1 MTATDFNYE
10 TSNSRGSNE
19 NEIEINGELR
29 NACDPSEITD
39 LNERLDNTHVRSRSD
54 SKKRRLEESD
64 SHTATFI
71 EGTVIER
78 TVKFEKCHGFQP
90 QVDKIYSNF
99 PFQMFDHEDDIGFV
113 FENINF
119 HSKRCCD
126 NNYCLLDNLDSTKIN
141 TSCLALAYDMKF
153 NNIIKRAK
161 EYNKYYNF
169 QYTTFKQFTQK
180 VCETNDKLK
189 DLKLHYLTK
198 DYQIIAYN
206 KKICLYK
213 RFTVLLST
221 KDFHVYIN

>member
-1 MTATDFNYE
+1 M
-10 TSNSRGSNE
+10 
-19 NEIEINGELR
+19 
-29 NACDPSEITD
+29 CDPSDITD

-126 NNYCLLDNLDSTKIN
+126 NNYCLLDNLDST
-141 TSCLALAYDMKF
+141 TCFSL
-153 NNIIKRAK
+153 
-161 EYNKYYNF
+161 
-169 QYTTFKQFTQK
+169 
-180 VCETNDKLK
+180 
-189 DLKLHYLTK
+189 
-198 DYQIIAYN
+198 
-206 KKICLYK
+206 
-213 RFTVLLST
+213 
-221 KDFHVYIN
+221 